1 MVSRAMSN
9 EPPALGLKQEMY
21 IIKGESAFT
30 YLPIIREL
38 ETRGVKV
45 ISFGIGQPDFP
56 TPAHIR
62 EAAKD
67 ALDQGFTG
75 YTETAGI
82 PELREAI
89 ADYLNSRYGSDVKP
103 DEIIVT
109 TGTKTAL
116 FMAGA
121 AYLRPGDE
129 AIVIEPAYYA
139 YSQITKFFGAK
150 PKVVTM
156 DFEPGKGFSLDL
168 GKVEEAITDR
178 TRLLFLNNPNNPTG
192 LVLGRKQVEEL
203 MDVAAR
209 KGVVVVA
216 DEIYDNFV
224 YDGDFGSTISH
235 AGWRDNLIYIN
246 GFSKTFSMT
255 GWRLGYIVARREV
268 VNRMLDLAV
277 SVYSC
282 ATSIAQKAGVA
293 ALRGDW
299 SPVRSMI
306 DEFKRRRDAIYSLL
320 KDVPG
325 FEAYKPQGA
334 FYMFPRI
341 SGLLKAAGFNTTE
354 ELVNKLLY
362 EKGVLV
368 LPGNTFSESM
378 GRNFVRFSFATS
390 LDNIVEGVKRIAEFA
405 NKVMRR

>member
-1 MVSRAMSN
+1 MSN
-9 EPPALGLKQEMY
+9 EPPTLGLKQEMFL
-21 IIKGESAFT
+21 IQGESAFS

-38 ETRGVKV
+38 ESKGIKV

-56 TPAHIR
+56 TPKHIR

-89 ADYLNSRYGSDVKP
+89 ADYLNSRYKSDVKP

-129 AIVIEPAYYA
+129 ALIIEPSYYA
-139 YSQITKFFGAK
+139 YAQVTKFFGAK
-150 PKVVTM
+150 PKFVSM
-156 DFEPGKGFSLDL
+156 DFEPGKGFSLDI
-168 GKVEEAITDR
+168 GKVEDAITDR
-178 TRLLFLNNPNNPTG
+178 TRILFLNNPNNPTG
-192 LVLGRKQVEEL
+192 LVIGPKQIEEL

-209 KGVVVVA
+209 RNVIVVA
-216 DEIYDNFV
+216 DEIYDNFI
-224 YDGDFGSTISH
+224 YEGEFSSTISYP
-235 AGWRDNLIYIN
+235 GWRDNLLYIN

-255 GWRLGYIVARREV
+255 GWRLGYLVARREV
-268 VNRMLDLAV
+268 INRMLDLAV
-277 SVYSC
+277 SIYSC

-299 SPVRSMI
+299 TPVRNMI
-306 DEFKRRRDAIYSLL
+306 DEFRRRRDTLYNLL

-325 FEAYKPQGA
+325 FESYKPQGA
-334 FYMFPRI
+334 FYMFPRV
-341 SGLLKAAGFNTTE
+341 SQLMKALGLDSVDK
-354 ELVNKLLY
+354 LVNKLLY

-368 LPGNTFSESM
+368 LPGTTFPDRL
-378 GRNFVRFSFATS
+378 GRDFVRFSFATS
-390 LDNIVEGVKRIAEFA
+390 MDNIVEGVRRIAEFA
-405 NKVMRR
+405 AEAMKR